1 MTNFTMAT
9 LKTRNGPKAAI
20 GLDKQYYVLSE
31 TQPLLRDVTVLQLL
45 QQWDTSFPMLQA
57 LANAIA
63 DRKMEHAREVNE
75 HDADLLTPV
84 MYPNKLMAAGANYSG
99 HLKEMGL
106 DAKKWD
112 SMPFFLK
119 PPTTT
124 LVGPG
129 QTVSIPKSTRQFDW
143 ECELTVVVGKR
154 LRHATREEA
163 AQAIAGYTIGLDLSC
178 RDLIPSHNDLQIDL
192 VRGKAQDTMAPCGPY
207 VVPAQFIKD
216 INNLRILLYVNDQKM
231 MDASTDQ
238 MLYKVDEMLSV
249 ISDYITIEPGDMVM
263 TGSPSGSAGA
273 HGDSWLK
280 PGDRIRAEIGGI
292 GQLNVCMRDD

>member
-1 MTNFTMAT
+1 MTQ
-9 LKTRNGPKAAI
+9 I
-20 GLDKQYYVLSE
+20 S
-31 TQPLLRDVTVLQLL
+31 
-45 QQWDTSFPMLQA
+45 
-57 LANAIA
+57 
-63 DRKMEHAREVNE
+63 
-75 HDADLLTPV
+75 TPV
-84 MYPNKLMAAGANYSG
+84 MYPNKLMAIGANYSG

-106 DAKKWD
+106 EAKKWD
-112 SMPFFLK
+112 SMPFFLR

-124 LVGPG
+124 LAGPG

-207 VVPAQFIKD
+207 VVPAQFTED

-249 ISDYITIEPGDMVM
+249 ISEYITIEPGDMVM
-263 TGSPSGSAGA
+263 TGSPSGSAGV
-273 HGDSWLK
+273 HGNSWLK
-280 PGDRIRAEIGGI
+280 PGDRIHAEIGGI
-292 GQLNVCMRDD
+292 GELIVCMRDD

>member
-20 GLDKQYYVLSE
+20 GLNKLYYVLSE
-31 TQPLLRDVTVLQLL
+31 TRPLLRDVTVLQLL

-63 DRKMEHAREVNE
+63 DGKIENAREVNE

-124 LVGPG
+124 Y
-129 QTVSIPKSTRQFDW
+129 
-143 ECELTVVVGKR
+143 
-154 LRHATREEA
+154 LR
-163 AQAIAGYTIGLDLSC
+163 
-178 RDLIPSHNDLQIDL
+178 P
-192 VRGKAQDTMAPCGPY
+192 
-207 VVPAQFIKD
+207 
-216 INNLRILLYVNDQKM
+216 
-231 MDASTDQ
+231 
-238 MLYKVDEMLSV
+238 
-249 ISDYITIEPGDMVM
+249 
-263 TGSPSGSAGA
+263 
-273 HGDSWLK
+273 
-280 PGDRIRAEIGGI
+280 
-292 GQLNVCMRDD
+292 